1 MADPQLLR
9 LARDLE
15 WLGCELEYQGMKHA
29 QEGFPEVGPTWEAF
43 LRMQKGVFSTIDKL
57 ERELTTSIK
66 YNPAALVGGGDV
78 ALDAALDAV
87 GVQLAALEDI
97 RTATTYFVHELPGK
111 VRAFTRLVEAYLT
124 ALGQRTVEKQAARP
138 R

>member
-1 MADPQLLR
+1 MAEPQLLR

-29 QEGFPEVGPTWEAF
+29 QEGFPEEGPTWEAF
-43 LRMQKGVFSTIDKL
+43 ARMQKGVLSTIDKL

-66 YNPAALVGGGDV
+66 YNPSALAGADN
-78 ALDAALDAV
+78 ALDAALEAI
-87 GVQLAALEDI
+87 GVQLAMLEDI
-97 RTATTYFVHELPGK
+97 RTCTTYFVHELPGK
-111 VRAFTRLVEAYLT
+111 VRTFARLVEAYLT
-124 ALGQRTVEKQAARP
+124 ALGQRTAEKQAAGP